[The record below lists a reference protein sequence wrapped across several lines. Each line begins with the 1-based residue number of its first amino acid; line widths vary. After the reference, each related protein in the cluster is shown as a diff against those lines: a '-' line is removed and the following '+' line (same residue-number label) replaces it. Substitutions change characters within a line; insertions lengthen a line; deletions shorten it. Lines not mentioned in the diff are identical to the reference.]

1 MKLNDIVAISGKSG
15 LHKVIGRS
23 RNGVIVET
31 IGSGVKFSTGFQD
44 KVSVLSDISMYT
56 INGDMKLAEVFIKLK
71 ESGNVPEPKTDLKTL
86 RKFLI
91 DTIQL
96 DSERVY
102 DNDIKKLINWY
113 HTLKDLLDFNAL
125 TETETADT
133 ENENTNEASEQTVEV
148 TNNSNEATN

>member
-148 TNNSNEATN
+148 TDNSNETTN